1 MKMQTVDLKY
11 LERHNVSISLWDSES
26 LGVFALYAG
35 AATIH
40 ADVTAQQA
48 RELAAA
54 FAALADA
61 LEATAVAS

>member
-11 LERHNVSISLWDSES
+11 RERHNVSISLWDSES

-48 RELAAA
+48 RDLAAA
-54 FAALADA
+54 FAKLADA
-61 LEATAVAS
+61 LEAQTEAA